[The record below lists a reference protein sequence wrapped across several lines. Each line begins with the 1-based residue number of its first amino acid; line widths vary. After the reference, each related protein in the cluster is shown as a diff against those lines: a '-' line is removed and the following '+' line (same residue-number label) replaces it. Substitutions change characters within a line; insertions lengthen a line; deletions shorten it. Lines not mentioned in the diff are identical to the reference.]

1 MEHCWQVT
9 VFLSEMSEDVIKQR
23 GEGKDAWPK
32 NVIPEQR
39 VGDVK
44 DMAGAVLFLTS
55 RAGGYINGNVL
66 IIDGGRL
73 SVLPATY

>member
-1 MEHCWQVT
+1 MTQET
-9 VFLSEMSEDVIKQR
+9 IKQR

-32 NVIPEQR
+32 EFVPEQR

-55 RAGGYINGNVL
+55 RAGAYINGNVL
-66 IIDGGRL
+66 VIDGGRL
-73 SVLPATY
+73 NILPSTY

>member
-1 MEHCWQVT
+1 MTEET
-9 VFLSEMSEDVIKQR
+9 IKQR
-23 GEGKDAWPK
+23 GDAWPRDF
-32 NVIPEQR
+32 IPEQR

-55 RAGGYINGNVL
+55 RAGAYINGNVL

-73 SVLPATY
+73 SVIPATY